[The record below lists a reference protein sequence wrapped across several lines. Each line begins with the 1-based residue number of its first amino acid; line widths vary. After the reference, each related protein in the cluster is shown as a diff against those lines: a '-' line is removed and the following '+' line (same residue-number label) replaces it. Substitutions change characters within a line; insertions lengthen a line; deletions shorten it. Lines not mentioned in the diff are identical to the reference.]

1 MHPVWTGLFLIEGA
15 VVLPVAVH
23 QFVLLLIPPHHH
35 HYYYHYRHWI
45 DCLRCGRWYYFEFN
59 LDNCRTNLAEMPMPY
74 PTVCPTFCPTKV
86 EIFTRSVRHC
96 PPQIDDPKICRT
108 TSNFALLDH
117 TAHEFSSYNAVGYW
131 LGFPVCCLT
140 HYCLTI
146 LTGKLID
153 DSRKSFS

>member
-1 MHPVWTGLFLIEGA
+1 LNRVRLISFLLDRNDLESWLRSW
-15 VVLPVAVH
+15 VQLPPGPFLTALEIRYC
-23 QFVLLLIPPHHH
+23 FELIFSG
-35 HYYYHYRHWI
+35 W
-45 DCLRCGRWYYFEFN
+45 
-59 LDNCRTNLAEMPMPY
+59 RTNSAAMPMPY

-108 TSNFALLDH
+108 TSNFALLDQ
-117 TAHEFSSYNAVGYW
+117 TAHEFSSYNAVGYC